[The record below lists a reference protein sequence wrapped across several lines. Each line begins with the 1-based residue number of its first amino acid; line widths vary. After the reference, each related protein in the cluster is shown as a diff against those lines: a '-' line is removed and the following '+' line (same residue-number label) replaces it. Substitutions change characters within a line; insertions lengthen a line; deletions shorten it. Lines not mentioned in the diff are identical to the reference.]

1 MEEEHARTT
10 PPTTALATV
19 ELGPVEAVMASTN
32 RSPTC
37 SAADGTPNLKSGN
50 VSPSPLSI
58 SKSHCPH
65 LAFSPSAPFHLAPPP
80 LCPDPGHRTSISASI
95 ATAAAAGMLSEG
107 DDDSS
112 ATARF
117 ELQEDPSFWK
127 DNNVQ
132 VVIRVRPLS
141 SSEISLQGNKRCV
154 RQDTGQSIT
163 WTGHPESRFTFD
175 LVADEHIT
183 QESLFKV
190 AGVPM
195 VENCMAG
202 YNSCMFAYGQTGSGK
217 THTMLGDIENGT
229 RRNNEHC
236 GMTPRVFEHLFL
248 RIQKEKEIRGDEKL
262 SFTCKCSFLE
272 IYNEQILDLLNP
284 NATNLQLRE
293 DVKRGMHVENLT
305 EHEVSNAREA
315 MQQLIEGAA
324 NRKVASTNMNR
335 ASSRSHSVFT
345 CLIESKWESQGIK
358 HHRFSHLNLVDLAG
372 SERQKS
378 SGAEG
383 ERLKEA
389 SNINKS
395 LSTLGHVITSLIA
408 VSNKKSQH
416 VPYRDSKLTFLLQDS
431 LGGNSK
437 TTIIANISPSSCCAA
452 ETLSTLKFAQRAKHI
467 RNNAIIN
474 EDASGDVMSM
484 RLEIQHL
491 KKELSRLQGQSGFT
505 SIGSICESPSA
516 FKWDQAHGQF
526 SPLMFDKRATQTKD
540 YDTALVA
547 AFRREQEK
555 EAKLK
560 AAIAA
565 KQIAEQL
572 ATQRSEEV
580 RSFKMRL
587 RFREDRIK
595 RLEQLASGKLSA
607 EAHLLQEKEDLVK
620 EIEALRSQLERNPEI
635 TRFAMEN
642 LQLKEDLRR
651 LQSSVDEEEQE
662 RMQRQITVLEH
673 QLLEALDWKLMNEK
687 DPVKKDLSLFGEVD
701 GDENNEFLRLQAI
714 QNEREIESLRKNL
727 SVCYQAKEK
736 LERRV
741 DELTVELEA
750 AKKCNHENKEFE
762 VAQLQEQS
770 VLLDAQTELKTLVD
784 AIATASQ
791 REAEAHETAIGLAK
805 ENEELRTELKVLIE
819 DNKRLVELYEQA
831 IVNIGVKQDSS
842 VLQTEDMNEQ
852 QSSHPSC
859 GGSTVNG
866 CLLDEVATGFPAYGS
881 SSDAVEEPEMVDE
894 KRSHKDDLS
903 RSEFSELQLQLEE
916 MHEENDKLMSL
927 YEQAMQERDEFK
939 RKVSE
944 QSNPETTEDIQF
956 RETDAG
962 MDEAMD
968 TEGIQGE
975 HVHDSPI
982 VAFKEVLQL
991 VRVKLEHVQDKLV
1004 TAQDAV
1010 QYFKLLEMASTKAEE
1025 LSASIQ
1031 LCCRDVQQG
1040 QEDMNALKSQLS
1052 ESQEREIASEGKL
1065 FSPAPAALCW
1075 DLHLETKALAG
1086 SKFDVSMEL
1095 MNKKT
1100 EELSNLRI
1108 LKTEVSVAFT
1118 KAQES
1123 ETDLRNK
1130 IEGLKQKY
1138 RSLEAQRNETE
1149 KVLFA
1154 IDNLKSPATPLQK
1167 PKNFGKASELLSLE
1181 EGRTKL
1187 LAELKRSR
1195 EQHSMVQKEI
1205 KGLKKYDDLDDK
1217 ISCLESEVE
1226 DCYLSLLE
1234 ADTEKFVRD
1243 YTLAEIW
1250 EGELKSKPSLLV
1262 DYQDSIFQVSLK
1274 EEEIRLCEE
1283 SLQHQTMSLGEL
1295 NPKLNQAMRDL
1306 GELLRDRTSRG
1317 SDASLLHVS
1326 DKVKGDL
1333 DAIEVHVA
1341 EARQLLLIDNQ
1352 SDS

>member
-1 MEEEHARTT
+1 M
-10 PPTTALATV
+10 L
-19 ELGPVEAVMASTN
+19 L
-32 RSPTC
+32 
-37 SAADGTPNLKSGN
+37 DG
-50 VSPSPLSI
+50 
-58 SKSHCPH
+58 
-65 LAFSPSAPFHLAPPP
+65 
-80 LCPDPGHRTSISASI
+80 
-95 ATAAAAGMLSEG
+95 G

-112 ATARF
+112 APARF

-127 DNNVQ
+127 ENNVQ

-141 SSEISLQGNKRCV
+141 SSEISVQGEKRCV
-154 RQDTGQSIT
+154 RQDSCQSIT
-163 WTGHPESRFTFD
+163 WTCHPESRFTFD

-229 RRNNEHC
+229 RRNNENC

-248 RIQKEKEIRGDEKL
+248 RIQKEKEIRRDEKL

-315 MQQLIEGAA
+315 LQQLIEGAA

-474 EDASGDVMSM
+474 EDASGDVLSM

-505 SIGSICESPSA
+505 NSGFICESPSA
-516 FKWDQAHGQF
+516 FKWDQANGTF
-526 SPLMFDKRATQTKD
+526 SPLMFDKRATQRRD
-540 YDTALVA
+540 YDITLAA

-565 KQIAEQL
+565 KQIAEEL

-595 RLEQLASGKLSA
+595 RLEQVASGKLSA
-607 EAHLLQEKEDLVK
+607 EAHLLQEKEDLMK
-620 EIEALRSQLERNPEI
+620 EIEALRNQLERNPEI

-642 LQLKEDLRR
+642 LQLKEEIRR
-651 LQSSVDEEEQE
+651 LQSFVDEGELE
-662 RMQRQITVLEH
+662 RMHQQINVLEH
-673 QLLEALDWKLMNEK
+673 QLLEALDWKLMNQK
-687 DPVKKDLSLFGEVD
+687 DPVNKDLSLFGEEA
-701 GDENNEFLRLQAI
+701 GDEKNEFLLVQAI

-727 SVCYQAKEK
+727 SVCLQAKEK

-741 DELTVELEA
+741 DDLTVELEV
-750 AKKCNHENKEFE
+750 AKKCNHENKEFKA
-762 VAQLQEQS
+762 AQHQEQS

-791 REAEAHETAIGLAK
+791 REAEAHETAIGLTK
-805 ENEELRTELKVLIE
+805 ENEKLRTDLTTLIE
-819 DNKRLVELYEQA
+819 DNKRLVDLYEQA
-831 IVNIGVKQDSS
+831 IVNIEVKQHGNYPSIP
-842 VLQTEDMNEQ
+842 QTEDSDEQ
-852 QSSHPSC
+852 QSSHPSN
-859 GGSTVNG
+859 GGNDS
-866 CLLDEVATGFPAYGS
+866 LLDDQPEVAYGPP
-881 SSDAVEEPEMVDE
+881 SDAVEEPMIVYENC
-894 KRSHKDDLS
+894 SHKDVPS

-927 YEQAMQERDEFK
+927 YEKAMQERDEFK
-939 RKVSE
+939 RRISE
-944 QSNPETTEDIQF
+944 QSNLESPEDIQFRDAEMDTLQSNPETIEDIQF
-956 RETDAG
+956 RDAE

-968 TEGIQGE
+968 AEDFQGK
-975 HVHDSPI
+975 HAHDSPI
-982 VAFKEVLQL
+982 AAFKEAMQL

-1010 QYFKLLEMASTKAEE
+1010 QYFKQLEMASTKAEE
-1025 LSASIQ
+1025 LSSSIQ
-1031 LCCRDVQQG
+1031 LCCLDVQKE
-1040 QEDMNALKSQLS
+1040 QEDINALKSALS
-1052 ESQEREIASEGKL
+1052 ESHERESALEGKF
-1065 FSPAPAALCW
+1065 FSPAALCW
-1075 DLHLETKALAG
+1075 DLHLKTEALAG
-1086 SKFDVSMEL
+1086 SKFGVNVEL
-1095 MNKKT
+1095 MNKKM
-1100 EELSNLRI
+1100 EQLSSLRSR
-1108 LKTEVSVAFT
+1108 KTEISA
-1118 KAQES
+1118 ARAEARMS
-1123 ETDLRNK
+1123 ETELRNR
-1130 IEGLKQKY
+1130 IDGLKQKY
-1138 RSLEAQRNETE
+1138 RSFEAQRKETE
-1149 KVLFA
+1149 RVLFA
-1154 IDNLKSPATPLQK
+1154 IDNLDCPTTPLQK
-1167 PKNFGKASELLSLE
+1167 PMNFGKASELLKSE
-1181 EGRTKL
+1181 EERTKVVS
-1187 LAELKRSR
+1187 ELKKSR
-1195 EQHSMVQKEI
+1195 TQLSIVQKEI
-1205 KGLKKYDDLDDK
+1205 KSMRNCDDIDGE
-1217 ISCLESEVE
+1217 ISRLESEME
-1226 DCYLSLLE
+1226 DCLLSLLE
-1234 ADTEKFVRD
+1234 VDTEKFVRD
-1243 YTLAEIW
+1243 HALAETW
-1250 EGELKSKPSLLV
+1250 EVQQKDAPSLLV
-1262 DYQDSIFQVSLK
+1262 DYQDSVFQAKL
-1274 EEEIRLCEE
+1274 EEEQVRACEA
-1283 SLQHQTMSLGEL
+1283 SLQHQTTSLDEMKS
-1295 NPKLNQAMRDL
+1295 KLSQAMRDL
-1306 GELLRDRTSRG
+1306 GELLVARG
-1317 SDASLLHVS
+1317 LDASTPHVS

-1341 EARQLLLIDNQ
+1341 EARQLLLVDNQ
-1352 SDS
+1352 TDL

>member
-1 MEEEHARTT
+1 
-10 PPTTALATV
+10 
-19 ELGPVEAVMASTN
+19 
-32 RSPTC
+32 
-37 SAADGTPNLKSGN
+37 
-50 VSPSPLSI
+50 
-58 SKSHCPH
+58 
-65 LAFSPSAPFHLAPPP
+65 
-80 LCPDPGHRTSISASI
+80 
-95 ATAAAAGMLSEG
+95 MLSDGG

-112 ATARF
+112 GPARF

-141 SSEISLQGNKRCV
+141 SSEISVQGEKRCV
-154 RQDTGQSIT
+154 RQDSGQSIT
-163 WTGHPESRFTFD
+163 WTCHPESRFTFD

-202 YNSCMFAYGQTGSGK
+202 YNSCMFAYGQ
-217 THTMLGDIENGT
+217 
-229 RRNNEHC
+229 
-236 GMTPRVFEHLFL
+236 
-248 RIQKEKEIRGDEKL
+248 EKEIRRDEKL

-293 DVKRGMHVENLT
+293 DAKRGMHVENLT

-315 MQQLIEGAA
+315 LQQLIEGAA

-474 EDASGDVMSM
+474 EDASGDVLSM

-505 SIGSICESPSA
+505 NNGFVCESPSA
-516 FKWDQAHGQF
+516 FKWDQANGTF
-526 SPLMFDKRATQTKD
+526 SPLMFDKRATQRRD
-540 YDTALVA
+540 YDITLAA

-565 KQIAEQL
+565 KQIAEEL

-580 RSFKMRL
+580 RSFRMRL

-595 RLEQLASGKLSA
+595 RLEQVASGKLSA
-607 EAHLLQEKEDLVK
+607 EAHLLQEKEDLMK
-620 EIEALRSQLERNPEI
+620 EIEALRNQLERNPEI

-642 LQLKEDLRR
+642 LQLKEEIRR
-651 LQSSVDEEEQE
+651 LQSFVDEGELE
-662 RMQRQITVLEH
+662 RMHQQINVLEH

-687 DPVKKDLSLFGEVD
+687 DPVNKDLSLFGEEA
-701 GDENNEFLRLQAI
+701 GDEKNEFLLVQAI

-727 SVCYQAKEK
+727 SVCLQAKEK

-741 DELTVELEA
+741 DDLTVELEV
-750 AKKCNHENKEFE
+750 AKKCDHENKEFKA
-762 VAQLQEQS
+762 AQHQEQS

-805 ENEELRTELKVLIE
+805 ENEKLRSELTTLIE
-819 DNKRLVELYEQA
+819 DNKRLVDLYEQA
-831 IVNIGVKQDSS
+831 IVNIEVKQHGNYPSIP
-842 VLQTEDMNEQ
+842 QTEDSNEQ
-852 QSSHPSC
+852 QSSRPSN
-859 GGSTVNG
+859 GGNS
-866 CLLDEVATGFPAYGS
+866 LLDDQPEGAYGS
-881 SSDAVEEPEMVDE
+881 RSDAVEEPMIVDE
-894 KRSHKDDLS
+894 NCSHKDDPS

-927 YEQAMQERDEFK
+927 YEKAMQERDEFK
-939 RKVSE
+939 RKFSE
-944 QSNPETTEDIQF
+944 QSNHETTEDIQF
-956 RETDAG
+956 RDIQFRDAE
-962 MDEAMD
+962 MDA
-968 TEGIQGE
+968 EGFQGE

-982 VAFKEVLQL
+982 VAFKEAMQL
-991 VRVKLEHVQDKLV
+991 VRVKLEHVQGKLV

-1025 LSASIQ
+1025 LSSSIQ
-1031 LCCRDVQQG
+1031 LCCLDVQKE
-1040 QEDMNALKSQLS
+1040 QEDINALKSALS
-1052 ESQEREIASEGKL
+1052 ASHERENALEGRI
-1065 FSPAPAALCW
+1065 FSPAASCW
-1075 DLHLETKALAG
+1075 GLHLKTEALAG
-1086 SKFDVSMEL
+1086 SKFGVNVEL
-1095 MNKKT
+1095 MNKKMGQ
-1100 EELSNLRI
+1100 LSSLRTR
-1108 LKTEVSVAFT
+1108 KTEISA
-1118 KAQES
+1118 ARAEARRS
-1123 ETDLRNK
+1123 ETELRNK
-1130 IEGLKQKY
+1130 IDGLKQKY
-1138 RSLEAQRNETE
+1138 RSFEAQRKETE
-1149 KVLFA
+1149 RVLFA
-1154 IDNLKSPATPLQK
+1154 IDNLDCPATPLQK
-1167 PKNFGKASELLSLE
+1167 PMNFGKASELLKSE
-1181 EGRTKL
+1181 EERTKL
-1187 LAELKRSR
+1187 LSELKKSR
-1195 EQHSMVQKEI
+1195 EQLSVVQKEI
-1205 KGLKKYDDLDDK
+1205 KSMRNCDDIDGE
-1217 ISCLESEVE
+1217 ISRLESEVE
-1226 DCYLSLLE
+1226 GCFLSLLE

-1243 YTLAEIW
+1243 HALAEVW
-1250 EGELKSKPSLLV
+1250 EVQQKDVPSLLV
-1262 DYQDSIFQVSLK
+1262 DYQDSVFHVKLG
-1274 EEEIRLCEE
+1274 EEQIRVCEA
-1283 SLQHQTMSLGEL
+1283 SLQHQTASLDEM
-1295 NPKLNQAMRDL
+1295 NSKLSQAMRDL
-1306 GELLRDRTSRG
+1306 GELLVARG
-1317 SDASLLHVS
+1317 LDASTPHVS

-1341 EARQLLLIDNQ
+1341 EARQLLLVDNQ
-1352 SDS
+1352 

>member
-1 MEEEHARTT
+1 
-10 PPTTALATV
+10 
-19 ELGPVEAVMASTN
+19 
-32 RSPTC
+32 
-37 SAADGTPNLKSGN
+37 
-50 VSPSPLSI
+50 
-58 SKSHCPH
+58 
-65 LAFSPSAPFHLAPPP
+65 
-80 LCPDPGHRTSISASI
+80 
-95 ATAAAAGMLSEG
+95 MLSDG

-112 ATARF
+112 APARF

-141 SSEISLQGNKRCV
+141 SSEVSLQGSKRCV

-202 YNSCMFAYGQTGSGK
+202 YNSCMFAYGQ
-217 THTMLGDIENGT
+217 
-229 RRNNEHC
+229 
-236 GMTPRVFEHLFL
+236 
-248 RIQKEKEIRGDEKL
+248 EKEIRGDEKL

-474 EDASGDVMSM
+474 EDASGDVLSM

-505 SIGSICESPSA
+505 SNGSICQSPSA

-526 SPLMFDKRATQTKD
+526 SPLMFDKGATQMKD

-727 SVCYQAKEK
+727 NVCYQAKEK

-750 AKKCNHENKEFE
+750 AKKCDHENKKFE

-805 ENEELRTELKVLIE
+805 ENEELRTELKVLID

-842 VLQTEDMNEQ
+842 VLQTEDVNEQ
-852 QSSHPSC
+852 QNSHPSC

-866 CLLDEVATGFPAYGS
+866 CLLDDQPEGATGFPANGS
-881 SSDAVEEPEMVDE
+881 STDAVEEPEMVDE
-894 KRSHKDDLS
+894 KCSHKDDLS

-968 TEGIQGE
+968 TEIQFRETDAGMDEAMDTEIQFKETDAGMDEAMDTEGIQGE
-975 HVHDSPI
+975 QVHDSPI

-1040 QEDMNALKSQLS
+1040 QEDMNALKPQLS
-1052 ESQEREIASEGKL
+1052 ESQEREISSEGKL

-1095 MNKKT
+1095 MNNKM

-1130 IEGLKQKY
+1130 IDGLKQKY

-1154 IDNLKSPATPLQK
+1154 IDNLKSPATPLLK

-1187 LAELKRSR
+1187 LAEMKRFR

-1226 DCYLSLLE
+1226 DCYRSLLE

-1283 SLQHQTMSLGEL
+1283 SLQHQTMSLDEL

-1306 GELLRDRTSRG
+1306 GKLLRDRTSRG
-1317 SDASLLHVS
+1317 SDASALHVS

-1333 DAIEVHVA
+1333 DAMEVHVA

>member
-1 MEEEHARTT
+1 
-10 PPTTALATV
+10 
-19 ELGPVEAVMASTN
+19 
-32 RSPTC
+32 
-37 SAADGTPNLKSGN
+37 
-50 VSPSPLSI
+50 
-58 SKSHCPH
+58 
-65 LAFSPSAPFHLAPPP
+65 
-80 LCPDPGHRTSISASI
+80 
-95 ATAAAAGMLSEG
+95 MLSDGG

-112 ATARF
+112 APARF

-127 DNNVQ
+127 ENNVQ

-141 SSEISLQGNKRCV
+141 GSEISLQGNKRCV
-154 RQDTGQSIT
+154 RQDSGQSVT

-229 RRNNEHC
+229 RRNNENC

-248 RIQKEKEIRGDEKL
+248 RIQKEKEIRGEEKL

-437 TTIIANISPSSCCAA
+437 TTIIANISPSTCCAA

-474 EDASGDVMSM
+474 EDASGDVLSM

-505 SIGSICESPSA
+505 SNGFSCESPSA
-516 FKWDQAHGQF
+516 FKWDQAQGTY
-526 SPLMFDKRATQTKD
+526 SPLMFDKRPTHGKN

-607 EAHLLQEKEDLVK
+607 EAHLLQEKESLVK
-620 EIEALRSQLERNPEI
+620 EIEALQSQLERNPEI

-651 LQSSVDEEEQE
+651 LQSFVDEEEQE
-662 RMQRQITVLEH
+662 RMHQQILVLEH

-687 DPVKKDLSLFGEVD
+687 DPINKDLSIFGEVD
-701 GDENNEFLRLQAI
+701 ADEKNEFLHLQAI

-727 SVCYQAKEK
+727 SVCLQANEK

-750 AKKCNHENKEFE
+750 AKKCDHEKKESE

-770 VLLDAQTELKTLVD
+770 VLLDTQTELKTLVD

-791 REAEAHETAIGLAK
+791 REAEAHETAIGLTK

-819 DNKRLVELYEQA
+819 DNKRLVELYEHA
-831 IVNIGVKQDSS
+831 IVNIEDNKRNYPS
-842 VLQTEDMNEQ
+842 VPQTEDVNEQ

-859 GGSTVNG
+859 GENIGYDS
-866 CLLDEVATGFPAYGS
+866 LLDDQPEGATGFPAYGS
-881 SSDAVEEPEMVDE
+881 SCDAVEEPKMVDG
-894 KRSHKDDLS
+894 KCSDKDDLS

-927 YEQAMQERDEFK
+927 YETAMQERDEFK

-962 MDEAMD
+962 MDDGME
-968 TEGIQGE
+968 TEGIQGK
-975 HVHDSPI
+975 HVDDSPI

-1040 QEDMNALKSQLS
+1040 QEDISALKSALS
-1052 ESQEREIASEGKL
+1052 ESQEREIASEGKF
-1065 FSPAPAALCW
+1065 FSPAELCW
-1075 DLHLETKALAG
+1075 DLHLKNKALAG
-1086 SKFDVSMEL
+1086 SKFDVSLEL
-1095 MNKKT
+1095 MNKKM
-1100 EELSNLRI
+1100 EELSSLQI
-1108 LKTEVSVAFT
+1108 QKTEVSAAST
-1118 KAQES
+1118 KAHES
-1123 ETDLRNK
+1123 ETELRNK
-1130 IEGLKQKY
+1130 IDGLKQKY
-1138 RSLEAQRNETE
+1138 RSFEAQRNETE
-1149 KVLFA
+1149 RVLFA

-1167 PKNFGKASELLSLE
+1167 PMNFGKASELLSLE
-1181 EGRTKL
+1181 EERTKL
-1187 LAELKRSR
+1187 LSELKKSR
-1195 EQHSMVQKEI
+1195 EQLSTVQKEI
-1205 KGLKKYDDLDDK
+1205 KSLKQYDDLDDK

-1234 ADTEKFVRD
+1234 ADIEKFVCD

-1250 EGELKSKPSLLV
+1250 EGELKKMPSLLV
-1262 DYQDSIFQVSLK
+1262 DYQDSIFQVSL
-1274 EEEIRLCEE
+1274 EEEGIRLCEE
-1283 SLQHQTMSLGEL
+1283 SLQQQTMSLGDL
-1295 NPKLNQAMRDL
+1295 NSKLNQAMRDL
-1306 GELLRDRTSRG
+1306 GELLRDRTSVP
-1317 SDASLLHVS
+1317 DASELHVS

-1341 EARQLLLIDNQ
+1341 EARQLLLIDSQ
-1352 SDS
+1352 SNS